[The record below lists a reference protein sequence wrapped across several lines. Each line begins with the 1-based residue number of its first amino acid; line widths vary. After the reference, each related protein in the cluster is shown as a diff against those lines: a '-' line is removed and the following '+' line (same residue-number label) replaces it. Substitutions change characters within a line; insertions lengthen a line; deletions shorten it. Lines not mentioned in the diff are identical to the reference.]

1 MICPKCNATID
12 DNTKYCPKCG
22 APTEQNSTESEQI
35 QPSTKQQPTS
45 EAAGTKTIAVNESGK
60 SGFKE
65 IIKKPTTWIIAV
77 LLIIC
82 IVSITMLLSKN
93 DQTSRNGSVSVSQ
106 SAVQND
112 NASQNEV
119 TANTEKESEEKY
131 EPTQSAKAEGYTLG
145 DTFKVDNLEITLG
158 KEIKFSS
165 VDNQFSEHH
174 KKPALGIPITV
185 KNLGNETDSLYSY
198 TFYGSEGTQLDS
210 IGYYF
215 DDSISD
221 AGKLRP
227 GASYSKYIYCLYD
240 GDGHYA
246 LELGMEDVTV
256 EFDVKK

>member
-1 MICPKCNATID
+1 MICPKCKATID

-22 APTEQNSTESEQI
+22 APTEQSTAESDQTQLSTE
-35 QPSTKQQPTS
+35 QQPIS
-45 EAAGTKTIAVNESGK
+45 EAANTETLAAKESDR

-65 IIKKPTTWIIAV
+65 TIKKPTTWIIAV

-82 IVSITMLLSKN
+82 VVSITMLLLKNNETSGNSSASNSQSTVQKDNISKN
-93 DQTSRNGSVSVSQ
+93 G
-106 SAVQND
+106 
-112 NASQNEV
+112 V
-119 TANTEKESEEKY
+119 TEPEEKESEEKN
-131 EPTQSAKAEGYTLG
+131 EPTQSANDGGYTLG
-145 DTFKVDNLEITLG
+145 DTLKVDNLEITFG
-158 KEIKFSS
+158 KEIKFPT

-185 KNLGNETDSLYSY
+185 KNLGNETDSLHFY
-198 TFYGSEGTQLDS
+198 TFYGSKGTELDS

-215 DDSISD
+215 DDSIDD